1 MKRTRKKAKDILGI
15 YRKMEHDSYLGL
27 PLLFG
32 RSKAR
37 ELRVIKKKVGREL
50 KARGDCYLKQKEQ
63 L

>member
-1 MKRTRKKAKDILGI
+1 MNALNIHRPLDD
-15 YRKMEHDSYLGL
+15 DSYLGL